1 MPLKYAIIPVNE
13 VTQELVDYCIQTSFD
28 TLRKNL
34 DGTQAVLK
42 WNPPTPSYLEIY
54 TPYNLSEILAY
65 INDPANG
72 WVEPEE

>member
-13 VTQELVDYCIQTSFD
+13 VTQEMVDYCIQTSFA

-42 WNPPTPSYLEIY
+42 WNAPTPSYLEIY
-54 TPYNLSEILAY
+54 SPYNLSEILAY